1 MVFFSFLFFQKPGL
15 GGLMEWRQ
23 LQCFELPLWVCSEDW
38 LLCCFAFIYYLE
50 FLVIIPLEGEKTNYA
65 LHLGKVKELHAS
77 FLIFLD
83 FLKVKILV
91 ISAKR
96 QFVNSHPHNK
106 VNLVLRLAFQWMSLL
121 SQETHSP
128 NCKSTQTWQSAFDGN
143 TLPNWER
150 DQCCGREE

>member
-1 MVFFSFLFFQKPGL
+1 M
-15 GGLMEWRQ
+15 
-23 LQCFELPLWVCSEDW
+23 
-38 LLCCFAFIYYLE
+38 
-50 FLVIIPLEGEKTNYA
+50 IIPLKGEKTNYA

-150 DQCCGREE
+150 EQCCGGGE